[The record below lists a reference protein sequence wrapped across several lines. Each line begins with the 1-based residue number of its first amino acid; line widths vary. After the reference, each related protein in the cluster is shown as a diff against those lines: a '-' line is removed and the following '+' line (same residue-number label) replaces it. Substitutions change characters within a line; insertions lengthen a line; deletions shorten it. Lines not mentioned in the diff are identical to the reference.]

1 MNKKKILHVANLVG
15 GVEVCIRQIINNID
29 HSKIISL
36 VASQPLNG
44 KEKILNSDQKEVK
57 VLKIPIQR
65 EINLFRDIVCF
76 FKLLRIIKTE
86 NPDLI
91 HAHSAK
97 AGVLCRVASKFIDI
111 QVFYTPHAFSFL
123 SAQNKLLKKLYL
135 NIERLTISKRTLIVA
150 TSESEM
156 KLAINEVG
164 YKAKNTFVLK
174 NAIKIETI
182 SKSRSEITKGIE
194 NYICTVARPSFQKN
208 LEMLIDVF
216 KIVSKN
222 DQNLHLFILGAG
234 EYSPQKD
241 HIKKLI
247 TKEGLNKRA
256 TITPWIS
263 RNEVQKI
270 LMHSKL
276 YVSTSRYE
284 GLPYSVL
291 ESMRFRVPAVLTN
304 CFGNKD
310 LIVENKTGFLV
321 KLNQTNIMAKKILEL
336 TSDQVKREKFGHC
349 AYELLNK
356 RHNFEEYIETLTNLY
371 SKLSKN

>member
-29 HSKIISL
+29 QSKIISL

-44 KEKILNSDQKEVK
+44 KEKIFNSDHKEVK
-57 VLKIPIQR
+57 VFNIPIER

-76 FKLLRIIKTE
+76 FKLLKIIKTE
-86 NPDLI
+86 NPDII

-97 AGVLCRVASKFIDI
+97 AGILCRVASKFIDF

-135 NIERLTISKRTLIVA
+135 NIERFTISKRTLIVA
-150 TSESEM
+150 TSDSEM
-156 KLAINEVG
+156 KLAINQVG
-164 YKAKNTFVLK
+164 YKVQNTFVLR
-174 NAIKIETI
+174 NAVKLGTI
-182 SKSRSEITKGIE
+182 SKSRSEMTKGIE

-208 LEMLIDVF
+208 LGMLIDVF

-222 DQNLHLFILGAG
+222 HQNLHLFILGAG
-234 EYSPQKD
+234 EYSPEKD

-247 TKEGLNKRA
+247 IKEGLNKRA
-256 TITPWIS
+256 TIIPWIS
-263 RNEVQKI
+263 RGEVQKI

-321 KLNQTNIMAKKILEL
+321 GLNQTNVMAKKILEL
-336 TSDQVKREKFGHC
+336 ISDEVKRKKFGFN
-349 AYELLNK
+349 AYQLLNK
-356 RHNFEEYIETLTNLY
+356 RHNFKEYIETLTNLY
-371 SKLSKN
+371 LKFSKN